1 VDSVPISSLIVRDV
15 RFGIPEIVREARD
28 VDASVSIPNLP
39 SAGKTRLTISNAD
52 RTRSVSLECET
63 HVPTLILPKL
73 PKRFFK
79 ARLVSRLA
87 TIVLHKGS
95 FRFAW
100 HFPEESASLADWAT
114 AAKLC
119 RMMHEQRHARLIIS
133 YESKGN
139 VVEVTGTAKGMLSP
153 RGDRDRVQAILDAEQ
168 LAKQFDLDLNMV
180 VSQANLFDE
189 ASRFIVIKAMLDG
202 SPPDLEI
209 GITLNG
215 EPDAAGKRAGI
226 ILPLV
231 ARLGQTVLVVVV
243 AVLGPANWTAENRR
257 LSVRGGEARVLAKWT
272 VPAATWNK
280 AEMLARARDL
290 ADDSLADIVCYAE

>member
-1 VDSVPISSLIVRDV
+1 
-15 RFGIPEIVREARD
+15 
-28 VDASVSIPNLP
+28 
-39 SAGKTRLTISNAD
+39 
-52 RTRSVSLECET
+52 
-63 HVPTLILPKL
+63 
-73 PKRFFK
+73 
-79 ARLVSRLA
+79 
-87 TIVLHKGS
+87 
-95 FRFAW
+95 
-100 HFPEESASLADWAT
+100 
-114 AAKLC
+114 
-119 RMMHEQRHARLIIS
+119 MMHEQRHARLIIS